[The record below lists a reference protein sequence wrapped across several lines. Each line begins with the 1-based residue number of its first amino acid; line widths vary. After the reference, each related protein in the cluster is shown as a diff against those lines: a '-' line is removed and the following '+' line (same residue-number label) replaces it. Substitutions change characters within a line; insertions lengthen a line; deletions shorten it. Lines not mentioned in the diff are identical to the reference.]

1 VRRLP
6 VAAFVALA
14 IATVAAFFFT
24 QHLKVTTPLLA
35 GFPAPAP
42 SAINPIDG
50 QVCRVSGPKGT
61 VKPISHRSMFVS
73 FYLLNRSDD
82 VDVYIVNNDGT
93 IVRTLASGVHMQGGR
108 HPVRRTFTW
117 DGRLANGAVAPD
129 GNYFIRVALVHQ
141 GRTVLISNSS
151 GPEPVTVK
159 TVPPRPLV
167 TAVSPSLIP
176 QPTGGSV
183 TIKYTGTD
191 GLNARVLIYRT
202 GLPGGPMLVKSYASG
217 RRTTTTWDGTIKG
230 RPAPQGTYLVGLKVT
245 DRACNTGRF
254 PPELPPVPGTTPH
267 AGVTVRYLAAEP
279 PLTPVPAGTRATV
292 YVDARRHAYQWSLQ
306 RAAAGEGAG
315 AKVARAGAKVAS
327 GSSTSFQL
335 QVPLPASGP
344 GLYELSLH
352 YGPHRTVVP
361 LVATAAHPTHS
372 PVLVVMPALTWQGRN
387 PVDDN
392 GDGVPDTLQ
401 AGDPIQLQRPLVNGL
416 PAGFADLTGLLAYLQ
431 RSHLPFD
438 LTTDLG
444 LAQGVGPALHSARG
458 VVFAGDEPWVPVALA
473 QALRRYTAGGGHVLS
488 LGIDSLRSTVAVGP
502 GRVSA
507 PTAPAATDIF
517 GARPG
522 AVLAS
527 HDALI
532 LAGRDRLHIFT
543 STSGALRGYPSYQRF
558 APTTSYGPVA
568 SAAGTST
575 AAPAIIG
582 YRIAK
587 GIVIDIGLPGFGT
600 SLARNFDARQ
610 LVSSI
615 WGVLTH

>member
-1 VRRLP
+1 MRRLP

-61 VKPISHRSMFVS
+61 VKPISHKSMFVS

-82 VDVYIVNNDGT
+82 VDVYIVNDDGT
-93 IVRTLASGVHMQGGR
+93 IVRTLASGVHMQGGK

-117 DGRLANGAVAPD
+117 NGRLASGAVAPD

-151 GPEPVTVK
+151 GAEPVTVK

-183 TIKYTGTD
+183 TIKYTGTE

-202 GLPGGPMLVKSYASG
+202 DLPIRPVLVKSYASG

-230 RPAPQGTYLVGLKVT
+230 HPAPQGTYLVGLKVT

-279 PLTPVPAGTRATV
+279 PLTPVPAGTKATV
-292 YVDARRHAYQWSLQ
+292 YVDSRRHAYQWTLT
-306 RAAAGEGAG
+306 RVTAGGGPGA
-315 AKVARAGAKVAS
+315 RIAS

-335 QVPLPASGP
+335 QVPLPASGS

-352 YGPHRTVVP
+352 YGPHRTAVP
-361 LVATAAHPTHS
+361 IVATAAHPAR
-372 PVLVVMPALTWQGRN
+372 PQVLVVMPALTWQGRN

-392 GDGVPDTLQ
+392 GDGMPDTLQ
-401 AGDPIQLQRPLVNGL
+401 AGDPIALHRPLADGL
-416 PAGFADLTGLLAYLQ
+416 PAGIADLAGLLAYLQ

-444 LAQGVGPALHSARG
+444 LAQGIGPALQSTKA

-473 QALRRYTAGGGHVLS
+473 QALRRYATGGGHVLS
-488 LGIDSLRSTVAVGP
+488 LGIDSLRSTVMVGP

-522 AVLAS
+522 AVVAS
-527 HDALI
+527 HGALI

-543 STSGALRGYPSYQRF
+543 STSGALRGYRSYQRF

-568 SAAGTST
+568 SAAGATT

-582 YRIAK
+582 YRVAR
-587 GIVIDIGLPGFGT
+587 GVVIDIGLPGFGS
-600 SLARNFDARQ
+600 SLAHNFDARQ